1 MARQY
6 ATYYLGDEY
15 FGVEVKQVQEVL
27 RYQEMTRVPLS
38 SPVIRGLI
46 NLRGQIVLA
55 VDLRRR
61 LGLPDR
67 PEGALPMNVVLQTD
81 DGAVSLLVDRI
92 GDVIT
97 VADED
102 FELPPENL
110 RGVSREIVRG
120 VFKLD
125 GALLLVVD
133 PARVLDFERR
143 AETLA
148 A

>member
-67 PEGALPMNVVLQTD
+67 PEGTLPMNVVLQTD

>member
-6 ATYYLGDEY
+6 ATYYLGNEY

-27 RYQEMTRVPLS
+27 RYQNMTRVPLS

-67 PEGALPMNVVLQTD
+67 PDGTLPMNVVLQTD
-81 DGAVSLLVDRI
+81 DGPVSLLVDRI

-97 VADED
+97 VPDDA

-133 PARVLDFERR
+133 PARVLDFDRR
-143 AETLA
+143 AEA
-148 A
+148 AAA